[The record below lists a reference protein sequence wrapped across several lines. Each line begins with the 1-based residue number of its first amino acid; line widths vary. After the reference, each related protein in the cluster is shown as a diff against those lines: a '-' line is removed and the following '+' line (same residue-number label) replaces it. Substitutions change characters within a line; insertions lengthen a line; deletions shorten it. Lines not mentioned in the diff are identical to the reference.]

1 MSSLNRCESV
11 EGSFAS
17 GEREDDRRGE
27 VVWIGRDGDMRS
39 GRVRMRDAGVEPRVV
54 RGRRGRET
62 LGTSDRKKVKRG
74 SIRLNIHDSGVC
86 FECGC
91 MTVEDSKWS
100 SEGQFE
106 NLARVLRNFVY
117 VCQGIHVISGWN

>member
-27 VVWIGRDGDMRS
+27 VVWIGRVGDMRS
-39 GRVRMRDAGVEPRVV
+39 GRVRMRDVGNDPRVV

-74 SIRLNIHDSGVC
+74 SIRLNINDSGVC
-86 FECGC
+86 LERGC
-91 MTVEDSKWS
+91 MAIEDGRRS
-100 SEGQFE
+100 S
-106 NLARVLRNFVY
+106 
-117 VCQGIHVISGWN
+117 

>member
-17 GEREDDRRGE
+17 GEREEDKRAE
-27 VVWIGRDGDMRS
+27 VVWIDRDGDIRN
-39 GRVRMRDAGVEPRVV
+39 GRVRTRDSGFEARVV

-74 SIRLNIHDSGVC
+74 SIRLNIHDGGFF
-86 FECGC
+86 FECRR
-91 MTVEDSKWS
+91 MTI
-100 SEGQFE
+100 EGGAEGGAQR
-106 NLARVLRNFVY
+106 LGMTR
-117 VCQGIHVISGWN
+117 